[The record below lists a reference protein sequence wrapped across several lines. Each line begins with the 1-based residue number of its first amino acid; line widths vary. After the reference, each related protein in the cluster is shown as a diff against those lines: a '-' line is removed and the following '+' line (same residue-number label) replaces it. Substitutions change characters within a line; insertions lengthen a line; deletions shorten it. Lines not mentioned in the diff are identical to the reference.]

1 LIKEGFALLHGTE
14 ENVHK
19 NFEIDK
25 SGQKFAKEKA
35 VTLIIQ
41 LRAESMGAAG
51 AAAAASSQTSVPPE
65 AYYSGG
71 PTGPMSTPTPP
82 PVPD

>member
-35 VTLIIQ
+35 VTLVIQ
-41 LRAESMGAAG
+41 LKAKR
-51 AAAAASSQTSVPPE
+51 
-65 AYYSGG
+65 
-71 PTGPMSTPTPP
+71 
-82 PVPD
+82 